1 MSILALLAS
10 GGDASKPLLLPALP
24 DLLWGTVSFV
34 ILLVMFAK
42 FILPTFNKVLAER
55 AEKIEGGLA
64 KAEEA
69 QAEAARA
76 LAEYNSQLTEAR
88 KEAANIRAAADEE
101 KRRVIDEAK
110 SAATAEATAVAS
122 RAAESLRAE
131 RSQAATELT
140 REVGALALD
149 LASRVVGESLKDDA
163 RARAVVDAFIADLE
177 RQASEAGR

>member
-88 KEAANIRAAADEE
+88 KEAAAIRSAADEE

-131 RSQAATELT
+131 RSQAASELT

-177 RQASEAGR
+177 RQAAEAGR